1 MDIEHIAELR
11 AWAARLGDR
20 AGSDEL
26 KAAGKAIAMLVN
38 EVEELQAKLVRVE
51 AGAPPPVTA
60 PPPEES
66 AAAVDPPWSAVAGE
80 RVSGSFFTRLKR
92 TFGLE

>member
-1 MDIEHIAELR
+1 MDVARITELR
-11 AWAARLGDR
+11 TWAARLEER

-26 KAAGKAIAMLVN
+26 KAAGKAIAMLVD
-38 EVEELQAKLVRVE
+38 EVEALQAKLVQVE

-66 AAAVDPPWSAVAGE
+66 QAAVDPPWSAAAHD

-92 TFGLE
+92 TLGFD